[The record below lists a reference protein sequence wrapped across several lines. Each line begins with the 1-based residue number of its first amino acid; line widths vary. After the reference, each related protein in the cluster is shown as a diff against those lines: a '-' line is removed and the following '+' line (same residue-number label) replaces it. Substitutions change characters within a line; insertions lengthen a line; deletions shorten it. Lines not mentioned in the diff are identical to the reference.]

1 MPFDKNKF
9 HLDWVWQKVIS
20 LCTSNWKKRKEKN
33 NKHRAVSIWNKTTT
47 CCSFANGKGIQKKRH
62 GTVRLKHRA
71 VQFGLPI
78 AKSNGP

>member
-33 NKHRAVSIWNKTTT
+33 NKHRAVSFGTKQLRVVL
-47 CCSFANGKGIQKKRH
+47 SQMEKVFKKNGME
-62 GTVRLKHRA
+62 LSA
-71 VQFGLPI
+71 
-78 AKSNGP
+78 